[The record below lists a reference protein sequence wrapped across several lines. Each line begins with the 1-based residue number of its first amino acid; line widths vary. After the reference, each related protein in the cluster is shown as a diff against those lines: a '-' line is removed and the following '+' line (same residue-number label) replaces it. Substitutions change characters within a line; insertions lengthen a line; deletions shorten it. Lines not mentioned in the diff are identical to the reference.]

1 MSFLAPRGSL
11 MLDVVFLAMLL
22 VVPVL
27 LWSIWQ
33 VRGRQRYSL
42 HRQLQLLLAMLL
54 MGTVLAFEIDMRFF
68 TDWESEAVGSPY
80 YSTESWNGVWTA
92 LTIHLCFAVP
102 TLVIWVLVVVRALRG
117 FEKPPSPG
125 KHSASHKRWGRIAVV
140 GMSGTAVSGWIFY
153 WMAFV
158 ATKP

>member
-1 MSFLAPRGSL
+1 

-27 LWSIWQ
+27 FWSIWQ

-42 HRQLQLLLAMLL
+42 HRQLQLLLAMVL

-68 TDWESEAVGSPY
+68 TDWEIEAADSPY
-80 YSTESWNGVWTA
+80 YSAESWNGVWTA
-92 LTIHLCFAVP
+92 LTAHLCFAVP
-102 TLVIWVLVVVRALRG
+102 TLVIWVMVVVRALRG
-117 FEKPPSPG
+117 IENPPSQG
-125 KHSASHKRWGRIAVV
+125 KHSASHKRWGRIAVL

-158 ATKP
+158 ATKS

>member
-1 MSFLAPRGSL
+1 
-11 MLDVVFLAMLL
+11 MLDIVFLAMLL

-42 HRQLQLLLAMLL
+42 HRQVQLLLAMVL

-68 TDWESEAVGSPY
+68 TDWETEAADSPY
-80 YSTESWNGVWTA
+80 YSAESWNGVWTA
-92 LTIHLCFAVP
+92 LTVHLCFAVP
-102 TLVIWVLVVVRALRG
+102 TLVIWVMVVVRALRG

-125 KHSASHKRWGRIAVV
+125 KHSVSHKRWGRIAVV
-140 GMSGTAVSGWIFY
+140 GMTGTAVSGWIFY

-158 ATKP
+158 ATKS

>member
-42 HRQLQLLLAMLL
+42 HRQLQLLLAMVL

-92 LTIHLCFAVP
+92 LTVHLCFAVP
-102 TLVIWVLVVVRALRG
+102 TLVVWVLVVVQALRG

>member
-1 MSFLAPRGSL
+1 

-27 LWSIWQ
+27 FWSIWQ

-42 HRQLQLLLAMLL
+42 HRQLQLLLAMVL

-68 TDWESEAVGSPY
+68 TDWEIEAADSPY
-80 YSTESWNGVWTA
+80 YSAESWNGVWTA
-92 LTIHLCFAVP
+92 LTAHLCFAVP
-102 TLVIWVLVVVRALRG
+102 TLVIWVMVVVRALRG
-117 FEKPPSPG
+117 FENPPSPG
-125 KHSASHKRWGRIAVV
+125 KHSASHKRWGRIAVL

-158 ATKP
+158 ATKS

>member
-27 LWSIWQ
+27 FWSIWQ
-33 VRGRQRYSL
+33 VRGRQRYSR
-42 HRQLQLLLAMLL
+42 HRQIQLLLAMLL

-68 TDWESEAVGSPY
+68 TDWESEAVDSPY
-80 YSTESWNGVWTA
+80 YSAESWNGVWTA
-92 LTIHLCFAVP
+92 LTVHLCFAVP
-102 TLVIWVLVVVRALRG
+102 TLVVWVLVVVQALRG
-117 FEKPPSPG
+117 FGKPPSPG

>member
-92 LTIHLCFAVP
+92 LTVHLCFAVP

>member
-27 LWSIWQ
+27 FWSIWQ

-42 HRQLQLLLAMLL
+42 HRQLQLLLAMVLT
-54 MGTVLAFEIDMRFF
+54 GTVLAFEIDMRFF
-68 TDWESEAVGSPY
+68 TDWEAEAADSPF
-80 YSTESWNGVWTA
+80 YSAESWNGVWTA
-92 LTIHLCFAVP
+92 LTVHLCFAVP
-102 TLVIWVLVVVRALRG
+102 TLVIWVMVVVRALRG

-125 KHSASHKRWGRIAVV
+125 KHSVSHKRWGRIAVV
-140 GMSGTAVSGWIFY
+140 GMTGTAVSGWIFY

-158 ATKP
+158 ATKS

>member
-11 MLDVVFLAMLL
+11 MLDIVFLAMLL

-27 LWSIWQ
+27 FWSIWL
-33 VRGRQRYSL
+33 VRRRQRFSL
-42 HRQLQLLLAMLL
+42 HRQLQLLLAVVLL
-54 MGTVLAFEIDMRFF
+54 GTVLAFEIDMRFF
-68 TDWESEAVGSPY
+68 TDWESEAVDSPY
-80 YSTESWNGVWTA
+80 YSAESWNGVWTA
-92 LTIHLCFAVP
+92 LTVHLCFAVP
-102 TLVIWVLVVVRALRG
+102 TLMIWVLVVVRALRG

-140 GMSGTAVSGWIFY
+140 GMSGTAVTGWIFY